1 MKKFNEFTEAY
12 VGQAVNSAD
21 KKTIK
26 TIGPDGKP
34 YFKQVAAKRN
44 LTQEET
50 QLDEIQVNW
59 SHSTQKYHT
68 IKHPDGSHYGVFD
81 HGTYGTKGHEIRK
94 IKDSDGNVVKAKDSR
109 KQGDRYKSGMGSP
122 SEAAKSWTKK
132 YGGTI
137 LNHKLKEEAEYD
149 EDIEMTRSELRIA
162 INSAK
167 EILDMMDDGVEIE
180 RWQISEI
187 VTASD
192 SLSTVYQN
200 LYADNMDD
208 EEEYDSEEDYA

>member
-12 VGQAVNSAD
+12 VGQAINSAD

-26 TIGPDGKP
+26 VTGPDGKP
-34 YFKQVAAKRN
+34 YFKQIPAKRN
-44 LTQEET
+44 LTQEE
-50 QLDEIQVNW
+50 
-59 SHSTQKYHT
+59 
-68 IKHPDGSHYGVFD
+68 
-81 HGTYGTKGHEIRK
+81 
-94 IKDSDGNVVKAKDSR
+94 
-109 KQGDRYKSGMGSP
+109 
-122 SEAAKSWTKK
+122 
-132 YGGTI
+132 
-137 LNHKLKEEAEYD
+137 AEYD
-149 EDIEMTRSELRIA
+149 EDTEMTRSELKIA

-180 RWQISEI
+180 RWQVSEI

-208 EEEYDSEEDYA
+208 EEDDYEEDDE

>member
-1 MKKFNEFTEAY
+1 MKTFNEFTEAY
-12 VGQAVNSAD
+12 VGQAVNSSD

-26 TIGPDGKP
+26 VTGPDGKP
-34 YFKQVAAKRN
+34 YFKQVPAKRN
-44 LTQEET
+44 LTQEDT

-109 KQGDRYKSGMGSP
+109 KQSDRYKSGMGSP
-122 SEAAKSWTKK
+122 SEAAKAWTKK
-132 YGGTI
+132 NGGTI
-137 LNHKLKEEAEYD
+137 INHKLKEEAEYD
-149 EDIEMTRSELRIA
+149 EYTEMTRSELKIA

-167 EILDMMDDGVEIE
+167 KILDMMDDDVEIE

-192 SLSTVYQN
+192 SLATVYQN
-200 LYADNMDD
+200 LLADNMD
-208 EEEYDSEEDYA
+208 EEDEYDSEEDYA

>member
-1 MKKFNEFTEAY
+1 MKKFKEIVTEVYA
-12 VGQAVNSAD
+12 
-21 KKTIK
+21 T
-26 TIGPDGKP
+26 
-34 YFKQVAAKRN
+34 KRN

-59 SHSTQKYHT
+59 SHNTQKYHT

-137 LNHKLKEEAEYD
+137 LNHKLKEQSEYD
-149 EDIEMTRSELRIA
+149 EYGMYMGA
-162 INSAK
+162 
-167 EILDMMDDGVEIE
+167 DDYE
-180 RWQISEI
+180 
-187 VTASD
+187 
-192 SLSTVYQN
+192 
-200 LYADNMDD
+200 D
-208 EEEYDSEEDYA
+208 EGSQDEGEYDYEGDMAMSQLRTIIRNAEMMLGMMERDTNLPEWIQSKLTLAEDYVVSSSNYLMSRYEEDNY